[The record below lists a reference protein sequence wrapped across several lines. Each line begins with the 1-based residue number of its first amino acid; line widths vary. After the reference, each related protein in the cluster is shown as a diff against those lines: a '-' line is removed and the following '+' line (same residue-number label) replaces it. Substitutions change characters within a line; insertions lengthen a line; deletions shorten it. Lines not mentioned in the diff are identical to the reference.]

1 MVSNGMVAIELI
13 PTKSYSPTDLG
24 SLAGLTD
31 EVLTQSVTKGH
42 AISSTELTASTSSIS
57 LPTGMDGVTVILSG
71 TAGLAGYLQPGS
83 RVDVYANI
91 TKVSTASTRGS
102 RRDAP
107 AAVHRA
113 GHDQH
118 RGPRRRRAPCRPT
131 PTKPTS
137 AGRTIPASET
147 LLLRR
152 QPEPGQDR
160 SSSSRRTR
168 PLSVVQTQ
176 KDTIASAGGAVHR
189 HRPDDD
195 RAMISRRILV
205 ISRSPALS
213 RAIQAS
219 LGPGYQVVTSTNVID
234 VVDEVREQ
242 GPFDVLVAGPVFDSH
257 AGMARLATL
266 RAIAAVPAVVLALG
280 PKPKASL
287 SDIVRTGAVELIEYP
302 TSKRQ
307 LAAALKRAFDI
318 ADVSAVGR
326 GARRCPS
333 WPTGVVVERPH
344 FAEVFTVASSSGGC
358 GKTFYATNL
367 ACYLAAQTGQRV
379 CLVDLD
385 LQFGEVSTA
394 LHLRPRFTISDL
406 LSREPVDDDD
416 LDEHVEEYLEEHEL
430 GFSVLAAPFSPA
442 DADMI
447 APKDVYKVMGALRR
461 HFDYIVVDTP
471 AQLSE
476 IVLAAFDHSTRV
488 LCMVTLDLPS
498 IRNMRVFLSTLEKLR
513 INSETIGVVLN
524 KVEDDIG
531 IDISDV
537 QEVLDNKIVSVLPYS
552 REVMKSINKG
562 KPALVSAANSD
573 IGKKLAGG
581 MHQFLSG
588 EVTPVL
594 GTAANTAEIGESR
607 GFWRRRKG
615 RTTKVPELER
625 A

>member
-1 MVSNGMVAIELI
+1 M
-13 PTKSYSPTDLG
+13 
-24 SLAGLTD
+24 
-31 EVLTQSVTKGH
+31 
-42 AISSTELTASTSSIS
+42 
-57 LPTGMDGVTVILSG
+57 
-71 TAGLAGYLQPGS
+71 
-83 RVDVYANI
+83 I
-91 TKVSTASTRGS
+91 T
-102 RRDAP
+102 
-107 AAVHRA
+107 
-113 GHDQH
+113 
-118 RGPRRRRAPCRPT
+118 
-131 PTKPTS
+131 
-137 AGRTIPASET
+137 
-147 LLLRR
+147 
-152 QPEPGQDR
+152 
-160 SSSSRRTR
+160 
-168 PLSVVQTQ
+168 
-176 KDTIASAGGAVHR
+176 
-189 HRPDDD
+189 
-195 RAMISRRILV
+195 RRILV

-219 LGPGYQVVTSTNVID
+219 LGAGYQVVTSANVID
-234 VVDEVREQ
+234 VVDEVHQQ
-242 GPFDVLVAGPVFDSH
+242 GPVDVLVAGPVFDSR
-257 AGMARLATL
+257 AGMARLAAL
-266 RAIAAVPAVVLALG
+266 REAGAVPAVVLALG
-280 PKPKASL
+280 PHPKASL
-287 SDIVRTGAVELIEYP
+287 SDIVRTGAVDLVEFP

-307 LAAALKRAFDI
+307 LATALKRAFDI
-318 ADVSAVGR
+318 ADVSG
-326 GARRCPS
+326 PS
-333 WPTGVVVERPH
+333 NDSTFPVAANGVVTDRPR

-406 LSREPVDDDD
+406 LSREPVDEDD
-416 LDEHVEEYLEEHEL
+416 LDEHVEEFLEEHEL

-447 APKDVYKVMGALRR
+447 APKDVYKVMGSLRR
-461 HFDYIVVDTP
+461 HFDFIVVDTP

-513 INSETIGVVLN
+513 IESQAIGVVLN
-524 KVEDDIG
+524 KVEDDVG

-537 QEVLDNKIVSVLPYS
+537 QEVLDNKIISVLPYS

-562 KPALVSAANSD
+562 RPALVSAANSE

-581 MHQFLSG
+581 MQQFLSD
-588 EVTPVL
+588 EMTPIL
-594 GTAANTAEIGESR
+594 GSGANTAEIGETH
-607 GFWRRRKG
+607 GFWRRRRKG

>member
-1 MVSNGMVAIELI
+1 
-13 PTKSYSPTDLG
+13 
-24 SLAGLTD
+24 
-31 EVLTQSVTKGH
+31 
-42 AISSTELTASTSSIS
+42 
-57 LPTGMDGVTVILSG
+57 
-71 TAGLAGYLQPGS
+71 
-83 RVDVYANI
+83 
-91 TKVSTASTRGS
+91 
-102 RRDAP
+102 
-107 AAVHRA
+107 
-113 GHDQH
+113 
-118 RGPRRRRAPCRPT
+118 
-131 PTKPTS
+131 
-137 AGRTIPASET
+137 
-147 LLLRR
+147 
-152 QPEPGQDR
+152 
-160 SSSSRRTR
+160 
-168 PLSVVQTQ
+168 
-176 KDTIASAGGAVHR
+176 
-189 HRPDDD
+189 
-195 RAMISRRILV
+195 MISRRLLV
-205 ISRSPALS
+205 VSRSPALS

-219 LGPGYQVVTSTNVID
+219 LGPGYEVVTSTNVID
-234 VVDEVREQ
+234 VADEVREQ

-257 AGMARLATL
+257 AGMARLASL
-266 RAIAAVPAVVLALG
+266 RAAAAVPAVVLALG
-280 PKPKASL
+280 PRPKTSL
-287 SDIVRTGAVELIEYP
+287 ADIVRTGAVELIEYP

-318 ADVSAVGR
+318 ADVSDAAEPATAPVV
-326 GARRCPS
+326 AH
-333 WPTGVVVERPH
+333 GVVVERSQ

-367 ACYLAAQTGQRV
+367 ACYLAAETGQRV

-416 LDEHVEEYLEEHEL
+416 LDEHVEQYLEHHEL

-498 IRNMRVFLSTLEKLR
+498 IRNMRVFLTTLEKLR
-513 INSETIGVVLN
+513 INSQTIGVVLN
-524 KVEDDIG
+524 KVEEDIG

-537 QEVLDNKIVSVLPYS
+537 QEVLDNKIISVLPYS

-562 KPALVSAANSD
+562 KPALISAAHSD
-573 IGKKLAGG
+573 IGKKLAVG
-581 MHQFLSG
+581 MHQLLSG
-588 EVTPVL
+588 DVVPVL
-594 GTAANTAEIGESR
+594 GAAANTAEIGESR

-615 RTTKVPELER
+615 RTNKVPELER

>member
-1 MVSNGMVAIELI
+1 M
-13 PTKSYSPTDLG
+13 
-24 SLAGLTD
+24 
-31 EVLTQSVTKGH
+31 
-42 AISSTELTASTSSIS
+42 
-57 LPTGMDGVTVILSG
+57 
-71 TAGLAGYLQPGS
+71 
-83 RVDVYANI
+83 I
-91 TKVSTASTRGS
+91 T
-102 RRDAP
+102 
-107 AAVHRA
+107 
-113 GHDQH
+113 
-118 RGPRRRRAPCRPT
+118 
-131 PTKPTS
+131 
-137 AGRTIPASET
+137 
-147 LLLRR
+147 
-152 QPEPGQDR
+152 
-160 SSSSRRTR
+160 
-168 PLSVVQTQ
+168 
-176 KDTIASAGGAVHR
+176 
-189 HRPDDD
+189 
-195 RAMISRRILV
+195 RRILV

-219 LGPGYQVVTSTNVID
+219 LGAGYQVVTSSNVID
-234 VVDEVREQ
+234 VVDEVRQQ

-257 AGMARLATL
+257 AGMTRLATL
-266 RAIAAVPAVVLALG
+266 RSTSAVPAVVLALG
-280 PKPKASL
+280 PRPKASL
-287 SDIVRTGAVELIEYP
+287 SDIVRTGAVELVEYP
-302 TSKRQ
+302 TSKRR

-318 ADVSAVGR
+318 ADVSEAASTG
-326 GARRCPS
+326 
-333 WPTGVVVERPH
+333 PTLPVVSAEGVVVERPH

-406 LSREPVDDDD
+406 LSREPVDDGD
-416 LDEHVEEYLEEHEL
+416 LDEHVEEFLEQHDL

-498 IRNMRVFLSTLEKLR
+498 IRNMRVFLTTLEKLR
-513 INSETIGVVLN
+513 INSDSIGVVLN

-531 IDISDV
+531 IDIGDV
-537 QEVLDNKIVSVLPYS
+537 QEVLDNKIISVLPYS

-562 KPALVSAANSD
+562 KPALVSAAASD

-588 EVTPVL
+588 DVTPVL
-594 GTAANTAEIGESR
+594 GSAANTAEIGGGSR

>member
-1 MVSNGMVAIELI
+1 
-13 PTKSYSPTDLG
+13 
-24 SLAGLTD
+24 
-31 EVLTQSVTKGH
+31 
-42 AISSTELTASTSSIS
+42 
-57 LPTGMDGVTVILSG
+57 
-71 TAGLAGYLQPGS
+71 
-83 RVDVYANI
+83 
-91 TKVSTASTRGS
+91 
-102 RRDAP
+102 
-107 AAVHRA
+107 
-113 GHDQH
+113 
-118 RGPRRRRAPCRPT
+118 
-131 PTKPTS
+131 
-137 AGRTIPASET
+137 
-147 LLLRR
+147 
-152 QPEPGQDR
+152 
-160 SSSSRRTR
+160 
-168 PLSVVQTQ
+168 
-176 KDTIASAGGAVHR
+176 
-189 HRPDDD
+189 
-195 RAMISRRILV
+195 MISRRILV

-213 RAIQAS
+213 RAIHAS
-219 LGPGYQVVTSTNVID
+219 LGPGYEIVTSTNVTD
-234 VVDEVREQ
+234 VIDEVREQ

-257 AGMARLATL
+257 AGMARLASL
-266 RAIAAVPAVVLALG
+266 RTAAAVPAVVLALG
-280 PKPKASL
+280 PKPKANL
-287 SDIVRTGAVELIEYP
+287 GDIVRTGAVDLVEYP

-307 LAAALKRAFDI
+307 LANALERAFDI
-318 ADVSAVGR
+318 ADISESGEA
-326 GARRCPS
+326 
-333 WPTGVVVERPH
+333 PTLPVVADGVVVERPH

-416 LDEHVEEYLEEHEL
+416 LDQHVEEYLEEHQL

-531 IDISDV
+531 IDLSDV
-537 QEVLDNKIVSVLPYS
+537 QEVLENKIISSLPYS

-562 KPALVSAANSD
+562 EPALVSAANSD
-573 IGKKLAGG
+573 IGKRLAGG

-588 EVTPVL
+588 EVTPIL
-594 GTAANTAEIGESR
+594 GASAPTAGITESK
-607 GFWRRRKG
+607 GFWKLRRKG
-615 RTTKVPELER
+615 RTSKVPELER
-625 A
+625 V

>member
-1 MVSNGMVAIELI
+1 
-13 PTKSYSPTDLG
+13 
-24 SLAGLTD
+24 
-31 EVLTQSVTKGH
+31 
-42 AISSTELTASTSSIS
+42 
-57 LPTGMDGVTVILSG
+57 
-71 TAGLAGYLQPGS
+71 
-83 RVDVYANI
+83 
-91 TKVSTASTRGS
+91 
-102 RRDAP
+102 
-107 AAVHRA
+107 
-113 GHDQH
+113 
-118 RGPRRRRAPCRPT
+118 
-131 PTKPTS
+131 
-137 AGRTIPASET
+137 
-147 LLLRR
+147 
-152 QPEPGQDR
+152 
-160 SSSSRRTR
+160 
-168 PLSVVQTQ
+168 
-176 KDTIASAGGAVHR
+176 
-189 HRPDDD
+189 
-195 RAMISRRILV
+195 MIGRRILV

-219 LGPGYQVVTSTNVID
+219 LGQGYEVVTSANVGD
-234 VVDEVREQ
+234 VASEVQEL

-257 AGMARLATL
+257 SGMVRLAAL
-266 RAIAAVPAVVLALG
+266 RAAGAIPAVVLALG
-280 PKPKASL
+280 PKPRSTL
-287 SDIVRTGAVELIEYP
+287 GDIVRAGAVDLVEYP

-318 ADVSAVGR
+318 ADESA
-326 GARRCPS
+326 ATAD
-333 WPTGVVVERPH
+333 PTLPVVAQSSAIDRPR

-367 ACYLAAQTGQRV
+367 ACYLAAQTKKRV

-394 LHLRPRFTISDL
+394 LHLRPKFTISNL
-406 LSREPVDDDD
+406 LSREDVDDDD

-513 INSETIGVVLN
+513 INSQTIGVVLN
-524 KVEDDIG
+524 KVEEDIG
-531 IDISDV
+531 IDINDV
-537 QEVLDNKIVSVLPYS
+537 QEVLDDKIVSILPYS

-581 MHQFLSG
+581 MHQFLSD
-588 EVTPVL
+588 EVLTL
-594 GTAANTAEIGESR
+594 EGASETAEATDAR
-607 GFWRRRKG
+607 GFWRRKKKAG
-615 RTTKVPELER
+615 TDKVPEFET

>member
-1 MVSNGMVAIELI
+1 MN
-13 PTKSYSPTDLG
+13 
-24 SLAGLTD
+24 
-31 EVLTQSVTKGH
+31 
-42 AISSTELTASTSSIS
+42 
-57 LPTGMDGVTVILSG
+57 
-71 TAGLAGYLQPGS
+71 
-83 RVDVYANI
+83 
-91 TKVSTASTRGS
+91 
-102 RRDAP
+102 
-107 AAVHRA
+107 
-113 GHDQH
+113 
-118 RGPRRRRAPCRPT
+118 
-131 PTKPTS
+131 
-137 AGRTIPASET
+137 
-147 LLLRR
+147 
-152 QPEPGQDR
+152 
-160 SSSSRRTR
+160 
-168 PLSVVQTQ
+168 
-176 KDTIASAGGAVHR
+176 
-189 HRPDDD
+189 
-195 RAMISRRILV
+195 SRRILV

-219 LGPGYQVVTSTNVID
+219 LGPDTEVVTSASVSD
-234 VVDEVREQ
+234 VVEEVREL

-257 AGMARLATL
+257 AGMARLAHL
-266 RAIAAVPAVVLALG
+266 RATGSVPPTVLALG
-280 PKPKASL
+280 PVPRASL
-287 SDIVRTGAVELIEYP
+287 SDIVRTGAVDLVEYP

-307 LAAALKRAFDI
+307 LAAALERAFAI
-318 ADVSAVGR
+318 ADVSASGGDPTFPVVSQ
-326 GARRCPS
+326 GAV
-333 WPTGVVVERPH
+333 TDRPQ

-367 ACYLAAQTGQRV
+367 ACYLAAHTGKRV

-498 IRNMRVFLSTLEKLR
+498 IRNIRVFLSTLEKLR
-513 INSETIGVVLN
+513 INSQTIGVVLN
-524 KVEDDIG
+524 KVEEDIG

-573 IGKKLAGG
+573 IGKKLADG
-581 MHQFLSG
+581 MHQFLSDDVPPVFESGSKKDETG
-588 EVTPVL
+588 ET
-594 GTAANTAEIGESR
+594 R
-607 GFWRRRKG
+607 GFWRRGRKG
-615 RTTKVPELER
+615 RTAKVPELER

>member
-1 MVSNGMVAIELI
+1 
-13 PTKSYSPTDLG
+13 
-24 SLAGLTD
+24 
-31 EVLTQSVTKGH
+31 
-42 AISSTELTASTSSIS
+42 
-57 LPTGMDGVTVILSG
+57 
-71 TAGLAGYLQPGS
+71 
-83 RVDVYANI
+83 
-91 TKVSTASTRGS
+91 
-102 RRDAP
+102 
-107 AAVHRA
+107 
-113 GHDQH
+113 
-118 RGPRRRRAPCRPT
+118 
-131 PTKPTS
+131 
-137 AGRTIPASET
+137 
-147 LLLRR
+147 
-152 QPEPGQDR
+152 
-160 SSSSRRTR
+160 
-168 PLSVVQTQ
+168 
-176 KDTIASAGGAVHR
+176 
-189 HRPDDD
+189 
-195 RAMISRRILV
+195 MISRRILV

-213 RAIQAS
+213 RAVQAS
-219 LGPGYQVVTSTNVID
+219 LGPGYQVVSSTNVTD
-234 VVDEVREQ
+234 VADEVQEQ

-257 AGMARLATL
+257 AGMARLAGL
-266 RAIAAVPAVVLALG
+266 RAAAAVPAVVLALG
-280 PKPKASL
+280 PTPKVGL

-307 LAAALKRAFDI
+307 LANSLQRAFDI
-318 ADVSAVGR
+318 ADVSQSAAAPAEAPVV
-326 GARRCPS
+326 AQ
-333 WPTGVVVERPH
+333 GVVVDRPQ

-447 APKDVYKVMGALRR
+447 APKDVYKVMGSLRR

-498 IRNMRVFLSTLEKLR
+498 IRNMRVFLTTLEKLR
-513 INSETIGVVLN
+513 ISSDAIGVVLN

-531 IDISDV
+531 INISDV
-537 QEVLDNKIVSVLPYS
+537 QDVLDNKIVSVLPYS

-562 KPALVSAANSD
+562 QPALVSAANSD

-588 EVTPVL
+588 DVTPVL
-594 GTAANTAEIGESR
+594 GTSAHTAEISEAR

-615 RTTKVPELER
+615 RTAKVPELER

>member
-1 MVSNGMVAIELI
+1 
-13 PTKSYSPTDLG
+13 
-24 SLAGLTD
+24 
-31 EVLTQSVTKGH
+31 
-42 AISSTELTASTSSIS
+42 
-57 LPTGMDGVTVILSG
+57 
-71 TAGLAGYLQPGS
+71 
-83 RVDVYANI
+83 
-91 TKVSTASTRGS
+91 
-102 RRDAP
+102 
-107 AAVHRA
+107 
-113 GHDQH
+113 
-118 RGPRRRRAPCRPT
+118 
-131 PTKPTS
+131 
-137 AGRTIPASET
+137 
-147 LLLRR
+147 
-152 QPEPGQDR
+152 
-160 SSSSRRTR
+160 
-168 PLSVVQTQ
+168 
-176 KDTIASAGGAVHR
+176 
-189 HRPDDD
+189 
-195 RAMISRRILV
+195 MISRRILV

-219 LGPGYQVVTSTNVID
+219 LGPGYQVVSSTNVID
-234 VVDEVREQ
+234 VADEVREQ

-257 AGMARLATL
+257 AGMARLAGL
-266 RAIAAVPAVVLALG
+266 RAAAAVPAVVLALG
-280 PKPKASL
+280 PKPKVSL

-307 LAAALKRAFDI
+307 LANSLQRAFDI
-318 ADVSAVGR
+318 ADVSQSGTAPAPPVV
-326 GARRCPS
+326 AQ
-333 WPTGVVVERPH
+333 GVVVDRPQ

-367 ACYLAAQTGQRV
+367 ECYLAAQTGQRV

-447 APKDVYKVMGALRR
+447 APKDVYKVMGSLRR

-498 IRNMRVFLSTLEKLR
+498 IRNMRVFLSTLQKLR
-513 INSETIGVVLN
+513 ISSDAIGVVLN

-531 IDISDV
+531 INIGDV
-537 QEVLDNKIVSVLPYS
+537 QEVLDNKIVSILPYS

-562 KPALVSAANSD
+562 SPALISAANSE

-588 EVTPVL
+588 DVTPVL
-594 GTAANTAEIGESR
+594 GTSANTAEISEAR

-615 RTTKVPELER
+615 RTSKVPELER

>member
-1 MVSNGMVAIELI
+1 M
-13 PTKSYSPTDLG
+13 
-24 SLAGLTD
+24 
-31 EVLTQSVTKGH
+31 
-42 AISSTELTASTSSIS
+42 
-57 LPTGMDGVTVILSG
+57 
-71 TAGLAGYLQPGS
+71 
-83 RVDVYANI
+83 I
-91 TKVSTASTRGS
+91 TRN
-102 RRDAP
+102 
-107 AAVHRA
+107 
-113 GHDQH
+113 
-118 RGPRRRRAPCRPT
+118 
-131 PTKPTS
+131 
-137 AGRTIPASET
+137 
-147 LLLRR
+147 
-152 QPEPGQDR
+152 
-160 SSSSRRTR
+160 
-168 PLSVVQTQ
+168 
-176 KDTIASAGGAVHR
+176 
-189 HRPDDD
+189 
-195 RAMISRRILV
+195 ILV

-266 RAIAAVPAVVLALG
+266 RSTSAVPAVVLALG
-280 PKPKASL
+280 PKPKANL
-287 SDIVRTGAVELIEYP
+287 GDIVRSGAVELVEYP

-307 LAAALKRAFDI
+307 LSTALKRAFDI
-318 ADVSAVGR
+318 ADVSQASDGLTLPVV
-326 GARRCPS
+326 S
-333 WPTGVVVERPH
+333 EGVVVERSH

-416 LDEHVEEYLEEHEL
+416 LDEHVEEYLEHHEL

-442 DADMI
+442 DSDMI
-447 APKDVYKVMGALRR
+447 APQDVYKVMGTLRR

-498 IRNMRVFLSTLEKLR
+498 IRNMRVFLTTLEKLR
-513 INSETIGVVLN
+513 INSETVGVVLN

-537 QEVLDNKIVSVLPYS
+537 QDVLDNKIISVLPYS

-562 KPALVSAANSD
+562 KPALISAADSD
-573 IGKKLAGG
+573 IGKKLSGG

-588 EVTPVL
+588 ETTPVL
-594 GTAANTAEIGESR
+594 GTAANTPQILESR
-607 GFWRRRKG
+607 GFWKLRRKA
-615 RTTKVPELER
+615 RTARVPELGR
-625 A
+625 S

>member
-1 MVSNGMVAIELI
+1 M
-13 PTKSYSPTDLG
+13 
-24 SLAGLTD
+24 
-31 EVLTQSVTKGH
+31 
-42 AISSTELTASTSSIS
+42 ST
-57 LPTGMDGVTVILSG
+57 
-71 TAGLAGYLQPGS
+71 
-83 RVDVYANI
+83 
-91 TKVSTASTRGS
+91 
-102 RRDAP
+102 
-107 AAVHRA
+107 
-113 GHDQH
+113 
-118 RGPRRRRAPCRPT
+118 
-131 PTKPTS
+131 
-137 AGRTIPASET
+137 
-147 LLLRR
+147 
-152 QPEPGQDR
+152 
-160 SSSSRRTR
+160 
-168 PLSVVQTQ
+168 
-176 KDTIASAGGAVHR
+176 
-189 HRPDDD
+189 
-195 RAMISRRILV
+195 RRILV

-219 LGPGYQVVTSTNVID
+219 LGPGYDVVTSGNVID
-234 VVDEVREQ
+234 VVEEVQEQ

-257 AGMARLATL
+257 AGMARLASL
-266 RAIAAVPAVVLALG
+266 RAARAVPAVVLALG
-280 PKPKASL
+280 PKPKANL
-287 SDIVRTGAVELIEYP
+287 GDIVRTGAVDLIEYP

-307 LAAALKRAFDI
+307 LATALKRAFDI
-318 ADVSAVGR
+318 ADVSASGE
-326 GARRCPS
+326 G
-333 WPTGVVVERPH
+333 PTLPAVAHGVVVDRPQ

-513 INSETIGVVLN
+513 INSQTIGVVLN

-531 IDISDV
+531 IDINDV
-537 QEVLDNKIVSVLPYS
+537 QEVLDNKIVSILPYS

-581 MHQFLSG
+581 MHQFLSDDG
-588 EVTPVL
+588 TPAL
-594 GTAANTAEIGESR
+594 DAGSNAAEIGESR
-607 GFWRRRKG
+607 GFWRRKRKG
-615 RTTKVPELER
+615 RTEKAPELER
-625 A
+625 V